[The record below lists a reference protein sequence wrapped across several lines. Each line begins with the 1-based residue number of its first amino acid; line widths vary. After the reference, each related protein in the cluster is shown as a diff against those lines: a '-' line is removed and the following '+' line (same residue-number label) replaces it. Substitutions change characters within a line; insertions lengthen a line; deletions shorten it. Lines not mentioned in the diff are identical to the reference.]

1 MRHKIVLMAGG
12 TETLEYFSLQLKKGF
27 EELGYKTFLFD
38 QSTEEESA
46 EALYKFAD
54 SFDTIL
60 VTFNFDGIHYETSL
74 FDVQGISIWNK
85 RKIPCV
91 NIVVD
96 HPFYYPELF
105 EIIPNIYYGISID
118 RYHGRYLK
126 KYYPD
131 IKRAMFLP
139 LGGTTLYPGKSRMQ
153 QKNRCGKPFLT

>member
-74 FDVQGISIWNK
+74 FDAKGISLSLIH
-85 RKIPCV
+85 I
-91 NIVVD
+91 
-96 HPFYYPELF
+96 
-105 EIIPNIYYGISID
+105 
-118 RYHGRYLK
+118 
-126 KYYPD
+126 
-131 IKRAMFLP
+131 
-139 LGGTTLYPGKSRMQ
+139 
-153 QKNRCGKPFLT
+153 